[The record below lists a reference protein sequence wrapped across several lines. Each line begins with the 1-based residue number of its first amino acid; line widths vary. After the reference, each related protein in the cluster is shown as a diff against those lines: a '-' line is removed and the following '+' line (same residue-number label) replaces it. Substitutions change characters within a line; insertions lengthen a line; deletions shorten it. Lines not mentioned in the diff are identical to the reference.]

1 MLHPL
6 SARCR
11 PDSFCDPHFRRPRS
25 SSSIVAAASLVL
37 TLASACVEPTEDAD
51 TSTTNGLESS
61 GAPVGSLADD
71 LAAVTPDLGGRGAPT
86 DTQRR
91 ASGVAVSSSALTA
104 PAEPAVIYLAYA
116 DGSAEQ
122 KTSPNPCP
130 GAAPKFVCQFAPTLK
145 ACQQQIQAYLD
156 QWYADFNVVFTL
168 TRPASGWYYTEVI
181 SSGGG
186 AWCGAKENVGG
197 IAPFLCND
205 LAGGVSYTFS
215 GGRTAKETAVIIAQE
230 QAHLVGLEH
239 SASTHDVMYPTIC
252 SDCDGFENVDNKV
265 QGDVCGRPQQN
276 SYQLLHDRLG
286 AWTGGVKPTPFGCTN
301 DMSSPSVTIL
311 EPSDKATVD
320 STFVLRIQASDD
332 CKIAKANIQ
341 VTPMGLEATSTKPP
355 YEWTL
360 TRIKG
365 QQKITVS
372 VTDPSNKTSTASIT
386 INAPGI
392 TPPSGTGGASGT
404 GGRPGAGGPGGATAT
419 DDGGALNASTRLPA
433 SAASGCEVGGC
444 DIADPGAR
452 IPSSLSVLLA
462 GLFMGWLLRRRP
474 PARCRTP
481 IRPRSIASRE
491 R

>member
-1 MLHPL
+1 
-6 SARCR
+6 
-11 PDSFCDPHFRRPRS
+11 
-25 SSSIVAAASLVL
+25 V
-37 TLASACVEPTEDAD
+37 
-51 TSTTNGLESS
+51 ESS
-61 GAPVGSLADD
+61 AAPVGSLADD
-71 LAAVTPDLGGRGAPT
+71 LAVVTPDLLGGMGAPT
-86 DTQRR
+86 DPQRR

-104 PAEPAVIYLAYA
+104 PTEPAVIYLAYA
-116 DGSAEQ
+116 A
-122 KTSPNPCP
+122 

-156 QWYADFNVVFTL
+156 RWYADFNVVFTL
-168 TRPASGWYYTEVI
+168 TRPTSGWYYTEVI

-252 SDCDGFENVDNKV
+252 SDCDGFENLDNKV

-286 AWTGGVKPTPFGCTN
+286 AWQGGVKPTPFGCTN
-301 DMSSPSVTIL
+301 DVSFPSVTIL

-320 STFVLRIQASDD
+320 SSFVLRIQASDD

-341 VTPMGLEATSTKPP
+341 VTPMGLEATSTKAP

-372 VTDPSNKTSTASIT
+372 VTDPSNKTSSTSIT
-386 INAPGI
+386 VNAPGL
-392 TPPSGTGGASGT
+392 TAPSGTGGASGT
-404 GGRPGAGGPGGATAT
+404 GGRPGQGGPGGATAT
-419 DDGGALNASTRLPA
+419 DDGGALNANTPPNASTTR
-433 SAASGCEVGGC
+433 AAGCEVGGC
-444 DIADPGAR
+444 DMAEPGAR
-452 IPSSLSVLLA
+452 FPSSLSVLLA
-462 GLFMGWLLRRRP
+462 GLFMGWILRRRRRRS
-474 PARCRTP
+474 PARCYPAR
-481 IRPRSIASRE
+481 RPPRSRSIASRE
-491 R
+491 G